1 MATSRSGDDDEDAT
15 TNAAT
20 NATTHATTHATSS
33 DVDVRVPA
41 PGEVSR
47 LTQTASV
54 RAREDGAEAIAC
66 LTRQGG
72 KDAFTSVEDARDR
85 LLAFHAY
92 AGPEDVGWDPR
103 WNPKPANGGN
113 EIEGVL
119 KLAREEAWT
128 RDLEVFAEEASTF
141 VSDVRAMLPKVEE
154 RLAAS
159 ADGAPLDANERAFVE
174 SLLLHRAQQNARA
187 AAIER
192 DMVFARGAALARE
205 INTLESQIREQSAE
219 RARRRG
225 AARSGWSR
233 AVRSRGHRTYVRWRA
248 VALSLNAAEFACR
261 CISLYIIVYHL
272 SSL

>member
-1 MATSRSGDDDEDAT
+1 M
-15 TNAAT
+15 
-20 NATTHATTHATSS
+20 
-33 DVDVRVPA
+33 
-41 PGEVSR
+41 
-47 LTQTASV
+47 
-54 RAREDGAEAIAC
+54 
-66 LTRQGG
+66 
-72 KDAFTSVEDARDR
+72 EDARDR

-219 RARRRG
+219 RARAAAAPLGVAG
-225 AARSGWSR
+225 AAPPAPAATAPTSGG
-233 AVRSRGHRTYVRWRA
+233 AP
-248 VALSLNAAEFACR
+248 
-261 CISLYIIVYHL
+261 
-272 SSL
+272 

>member
-1 MATSRSGDDDEDAT
+1 MAASRSGDDDEDAM
-15 TNAAT
+15 TNVAT
-20 NATTHATTHATSS
+20 NATTNATTNAASS
-33 DVDVRVPA
+33 DADVRVPA

-141 VSDVRAMLPKVEE
+141 VGDVRAMLPKVEE

-219 RARRRG
+219 RARVAAAPLGVDG
-225 AARSGWSR
+225 AAPS
-233 AVRSRGHRTYVRWRA
+233 AP
-248 VALSLNAAEFACR
+248 AATAPTFGGAP
-261 CISLYIIVYHL
+261 
-272 SSL
+272 

>member
-1 MATSRSGDDDEDAT
+1 MAASRSGDDDEDAT

-20 NATTHATTHATSS
+20 HATTHATTNAASS

-141 VSDVRAMLPKVEE
+141 VGDVRAMLPKVEE

-219 RARRRG
+219 RARVAAAPLGVDG
-225 AARSGWSR
+225 AAPS
-233 AVRSRGHRTYVRWRA
+233 AP
-248 VALSLNAAEFACR
+248 AATAPTFGGAP
-261 CISLYIIVYHL
+261 
-272 SSL
+272 